1 MNPLIKSLPSGKTLA
16 IAAVI
21 TFFMLLTRGSHVL
34 TTVSLPDTSLALF
47 LLGGLYLRKGVWFVT
62 LFVLAAIIDFGAAVL
77 DPAQGFCLTNGYWGL
92 IAAYG
97 AMWLGGRWLASR
109 RDAFALLP
117 YAATSLITTII
128 AFVISTQTYYLFSGR
143 FPNGGVMETM
153 HYGWNYLPSYLGFTA
168 IYFSMVWVVARVIRG
183 LNPARSA
190 EA

>member
-1 MNPLIKSLPSGKTLA
+1 MNPLIKSLPSGKALA

-47 LLGGLYLRKGVWFVT
+47 LLGGLYLRKGVWFAA
-62 LFVLAAIIDFGAAVL
+62 LFLLAAIIDFGAAVL

>member
-47 LLGGLYLRKGVWFVT
+47 LLGGLYLRKGVWFAA

-168 IYFSMVWVVARVIRG
+168 IYFAMVWVVVRAMRG

-190 EA
+190 KA

>member
-47 LLGGLYLRKGVWFVT
+47 LLGGLYLRKGVWFAA

-117 YAATSLITTII
+117 YAATTLITTII

>member
-47 LLGGLYLRKGVWFVT
+47 LLGGLYLRKGVWFAA

>member
-47 LLGGLYLRKGVWFVT
+47 LLGGLYLRKGVWFAA

-168 IYFSMVWVVARVIRG
+168 IYFAMVWVVARVIRG